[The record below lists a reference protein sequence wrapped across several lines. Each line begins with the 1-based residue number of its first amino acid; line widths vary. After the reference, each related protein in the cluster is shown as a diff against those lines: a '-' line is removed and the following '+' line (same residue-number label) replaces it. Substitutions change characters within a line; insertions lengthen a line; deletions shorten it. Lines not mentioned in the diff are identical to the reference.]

1 LAVFLTALAIP
12 ANACT
17 LCVGFP
23 EESAADVLIA
33 SAAVA
38 LAREDPNE
46 PFSLAPIE
54 LLKGNHDGS
63 EIGLFLDS
71 VTRRTLAG
79 DPSSAVVVVQEN
91 EGGGWRRLALAN
103 SQYQGLVRRI
113 LLFAPQWQGA
123 RGRLRR
129 AEFFLPL
136 FGHKDS
142 AIYELAYL
150 EIARAPYGV
159 IKRVSR
165 GVPRERLERILNRPE
180 YLRWRSL
187 AFLILAHRGEA
198 QDQRFLAES
207 FCNAERFRLS
217 SNLAA
222 LAAASIELEGARA
235 ISYIEDRYFARL
247 DRSDEEL
254 REVLK
259 ALSLHGSEGRV
270 QLRDQIVAA
279 YGKLLEVHPEMSP
292 HAAADLLAWNRTEWT
307 EELAELER
315 GNASLD
321 ALARK
326 AIRQYLSRAAAVEGG
341 RIDR

>member
-1 LAVFLTALAIP
+1 MP
-12 ANACT
+12 ANACN
-17 LCVGFP
+17 LCVSYP
-23 EESAADVLIA
+23 EKSAADVLIE
-33 SAAVA
+33 SAVVA
-38 LAREDPNE
+38 LAREDPKL
-46 PFSLAPIE
+46 PFSLAPVE
-54 LLKGNHDGS
+54 VLKGNHNGAHI
-63 EIGLFLDS
+63 ELFLDS
-71 VTRRTLAG
+71 ATRQALAG
-79 DPSSAVVVVQEN
+79 NPSSAVVVVQEK
-91 EGGGWRRLALAN
+91 EGGGWRRLMLAN
-103 SQYQGLVRRI
+103 SQHQSLVRRI

-123 RGRLRR
+123 RGQLRR
-129 AEFFLPL
+129 VEFFLPW
-136 FGHKDS
+136 FGHEDPV
-142 AIYELAYL
+142 IYELAYL

-165 GVPRERLERILNRPE
+165 VVPREQLERILNRPE
-180 YLRWRSL
+180 YTRWRSL

-198 QDQRFLAES
+198 KDKQFLAES
-207 FCNAERFRLS
+207 FRNAERFQLS

-270 QLRDQIVAA
+270 QLRDHIVAA
-279 YGKLLEVHPEMSP
+279 YGKLLEVHPEMVAF
-292 HAAADLLAWNRTEWT
+292 AAADLLDWNRTEWK

-315 GNASLD
+315 GSTRLD
-321 ALARK
+321 DLARE
-326 AIRQYLSRAAAVEGG
+326 ALRQYLNRAATVERG

>member
-1 LAVFLTALAIP
+1 MP
-12 ANACT
+12 ASACT
-17 LCVGFP
+17 LCVGYP
-23 EESAADVLIA
+23 DKSTADVLIA
-33 SAAVA
+33 SATVA
-38 LAREDPNE
+38 LAREDPNR
-46 PFSLAPIE
+46 PFSLASVE
-54 LLKGNHDGS
+54 VLKGNHDGAH
-63 EIGLFLDS
+63 IDLFLDS

-79 DPSSAVVVVQEN
+79 DPSSAVVVVQEK
-91 EGGGWRRLALAN
+91 EGGSWGRLTLAN
-103 SQYQGLVRRI
+103 TQYQGLVRRI

-123 RGRLRR
+123 SGRLRR

-165 GVPRERLERILNRPE
+165 VVSREQLEPILNRPE

-187 AFLILAHRGEA
+187 AFLIIAHRGEA
-198 QDQRFLAES
+198 KDAQFLVES
-207 FCNAERFRLS
+207 FRNAERFRLS
-217 SNLAA
+217 NNLAA

-235 ISYIEDRYFARL
+235 ISYIEDRYFARP
-247 DRSDEEL
+247 DRSDREL

-259 ALSLHGSEGRV
+259 AMSLHGSEGRV

-279 YGKLLEVHPEMSP
+279 YGKLLEVHPQMSA

-315 GNASLD
+315 GNARLD
-321 ALARK
+321 DRARK
-326 AIRQYLSRAAAVEGG
+326 AIRRYLSRAATVERG